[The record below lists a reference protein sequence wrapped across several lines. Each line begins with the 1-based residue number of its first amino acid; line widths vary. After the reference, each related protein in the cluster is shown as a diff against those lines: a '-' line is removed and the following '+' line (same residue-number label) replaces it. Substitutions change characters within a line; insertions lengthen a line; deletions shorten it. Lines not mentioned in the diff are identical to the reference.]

1 MKRQLTSRAPGV
13 YCLII
18 FSLIYEQISETD
30 CQAGLY
36 PEMWSGGSSA
46 EGTRMEAPKASTV
59 VGSGEGVFPS
69 PVGVGSGRDCQVYHL
84 SFGLQQRKVSQLLHS
99 IKQAMGKKQINV
111 AGCSTSNK

>member
-59 VGSGEGVFPS
+59 VGSG
-69 PVGVGSGRDCQVYHL
+69 RDCQVYHL